1 VFGYT
6 VTATVFR
13 KNLRERVFLF
23 PPADH
28 PKMTDERLA
37 SLLASIVR
45 AAMRG
50 VMEAVLEAERPLVA
64 APPPYPE
71 RVSGPDPERDEIPFP
86 SVTAAEETLFGETP
100 PPTLNEMAFIG
111 DFPPGDLDVAVAA
124 LAKARAQQEQ
134 EARPAVQG
142 GPGEKDVA
150 EWLRL
155 PQA

>member
-1 VFGYT
+1 
-6 VTATVFR
+6 
-13 KNLRERVFLF
+13 
-23 PPADH
+23 
-28 PKMTDERLA
+28 MTDERLA

-100 PPTLNEMAFIG
+100 PPTLGLNQM
-111 DFPPGDLDVAVAA
+111 DLDAA
-124 LAKARAQQEQ
+124 LAARARARAASEQ
-134 EARPAVQG
+134 NLQPQHQG

-155 PQA
+155 PNA